1 MSLPMLQVALDNQTM
16 DSAYETTRLIA
27 EEVDIIEV
35 GTILCVGEGVR
46 AVRDLKALYP
56 HKIVLADAKIA
67 DAGKILSRMCFEANA
82 DWVTV
87 ICCADI
93 NTAKGALDVAK
104 EFNGDVQIELTGYW
118 TWEQAQQWRDAGI
131 QQVVYH
137 RSRDAQ
143 AAGVAWGEADITA
156 IKRLSDM
163 GFKVTVTGGLAL
175 EDLPLF
181 KGIPIHVFIAGRSI
195 RDAASPVEAARQ
207 FKRAIAELWGSGAD
221 MVSKQSPLGIYEKA
235 LPAGECWL
243 ERLQLAKTLG
253 FDFVEMSVDETDDR
267 LSRLDWSREQR
278 LALVNAIVETGVR
291 VPSMCL
297 SAHRRF
303 PLGSEDDAVRAQGL
317 EIMRKAIQFAQ
328 DVGIRVI
335 QLAGYDVYYQEA
347 NNETRRRFRDGL
359 KESVEMASRAQVTL
373 AMEIM
378 DYPLMNSISKAL
390 GYAHYL
396 NNPWFQ
402 LYPDIGNLSAWDN
415 DVQMELQ
422 AGIGHIVAVHVKDTK
437 PGVFKNVP
445 FGEGVVDFERCFE
458 TLKQSGYCG
467 PYLIEMW
474 SETAE
479 DPAAEVAKAR
489 DWVKARMAKAGMVEA
504 A

>member
-1 MSLPMLQVALDNQTM
+1 ML
-16 DSAYETTRLIA
+16 
-27 EEVDIIEV
+27 
-35 GTILCVGEGVR
+35 
-46 AVRDLKALYP
+46 
-56 HKIVLADAKIA
+56 
-67 DAGKILSRMCFEANA
+67 
-82 DWVTV
+82 
-87 ICCADI
+87 
-93 NTAKGALDVAK
+93 
-104 EFNGDVQIELTGYW
+104 
-118 TWEQAQQWRDAGI
+118 
-131 QQVVYH
+131 
-137 RSRDAQ
+137 
-143 AAGVAWGEADITA
+143 
-156 IKRLSDM
+156 
-163 GFKVTVTGGLAL
+163 
-175 EDLPLF
+175 
-181 KGIPIHVFIAGRSI
+181 
-195 RDAASPVEAARQ
+195 
-207 FKRAIAELWGSGAD
+207 
-221 MVSKQSPLGIYEKA
+221 SKQIPLGIYEKA

-303 PLGSEDDAVRAQGL
+303 PLGSEDDAVRA
-317 EIMRKAIQFAQ
+317 
-328 DVGIRVI
+328 
-335 QLAGYDVYYQEA
+335 LAGYDVYYQEA

-489 DWVKARMAKAGMVEA
+489 DWVKARMTKAGMVEA
-504 A
+504 V

>member
-1 MSLPMLQVALDNQTM
+1 ML
-16 DSAYETTRLIA
+16 
-27 EEVDIIEV
+27 
-35 GTILCVGEGVR
+35 
-46 AVRDLKALYP
+46 
-56 HKIVLADAKIA
+56 
-67 DAGKILSRMCFEANA
+67 
-82 DWVTV
+82 
-87 ICCADI
+87 
-93 NTAKGALDVAK
+93 
-104 EFNGDVQIELTGYW
+104 
-118 TWEQAQQWRDAGI
+118 
-131 QQVVYH
+131 
-137 RSRDAQ
+137 
-143 AAGVAWGEADITA
+143 
-156 IKRLSDM
+156 
-163 GFKVTVTGGLAL
+163 
-175 EDLPLF
+175 
-181 KGIPIHVFIAGRSI
+181 
-195 RDAASPVEAARQ
+195 
-207 FKRAIAELWGSGAD
+207 
-221 MVSKQSPLGIYEKA
+221 SKQIPLGIYEKA

-278 LALVNAIVETGVR
+278 L
-291 VPSMCL
+291 
-297 SAHRRF
+297 
-303 PLGSEDDAVRAQGL
+303 AQGL

>member
-1 MSLPMLQVALDNQTM
+1 MGN
-16 DSAYETTRLIA
+16 
-27 EEVDIIEV
+27 
-35 GTILCVGEGVR
+35 
-46 AVRDLKALYP
+46 K
-56 HKIVLADAKIA
+56 
-67 DAGKILSRMCFEANA
+67 N
-82 DWVTV
+82 
-87 ICCADI
+87 
-93 NTAKGALDVAK
+93 
-104 EFNGDVQIELTGYW
+104 
-118 TWEQAQQWRDAGI
+118 
-131 QQVVYH
+131 YH
-137 RSRDAQ
+137 
-143 AAGVAWGEADITA
+143 I
-156 IKRLSDM
+156 
-163 GFKVTVTGGLAL
+163 GL
-175 EDLPLF
+175 
-181 KGIPIHVFIAGRSI
+181 
-195 RDAASPVEAARQ
+195 
-207 FKRAIAELWGSGAD
+207 
-221 MVSKQSPLGIYEKA
+221 YEKA
-235 LPAGECWL
+235 MPSSLNWEEKLKC
-243 ERLQLAKTLG
+243 AKDCG
-253 FDFVEMSVDETDDR
+253 YDFVEISIDETDQK
-267 LSRLDWSREQR
+267 LARLDMSAEERLELAR
-278 LALVNAIVETGVR
+278 LARLEWTAQERAQLRETMQKIGVPIR
-291 VPSMCL
+291 SMCL
-297 SAHRRF
+297 SGHRKYPF
-303 PLGSEDDAVRAQGL
+303 GASDPAVRRRSL
-317 EIMRKAIQFAQ
+317 EIMEKAIQLS
-328 DVGIRVI
+328 DDLGIRVI